1 MGARPGR
8 AICLE
13 LPESCREDLIRGAAG
28 EEALSELTGQA
39 AREMAKLVPTGSNLR
54 AGAEYRSN
62 LARVLL
68 KRNLEQLLGAEKG
81 GAL

>member
-1 MGARPGR
+1 MA
-8 AICLE
+8 E
-13 LPESCREDLIRGAAG
+13 LG
-28 EEALSELTGQA
+28 
-39 AREMAKLVPTGSNLR
+39 PTGSNVR
-54 AGAEYRSN
+54 AGAAYSSH